1 MAHPLEIRERAV
13 AAVEERGVEKSEVVA
28 IFEISLA
35 SLNRW
40 LKQKREQ
47 GHLEIGKPPGAVAKL
62 GPEGCE
68 VLRAQVNAHPEA
80 TLDERVLLLVEQG
93 HERVGRSTIQR
104 MLANLSITRKKRI
117 AIQREMKGHA
127 GCGGG

>member
-13 AAVEERGVEKSEVVA
+13 AAVEEIGREKDEVVTVFA
-28 IFEISLA
+28 ISLA

-62 GPEGCE
+62 GANGCE
-68 VLRAQVNAHPEA
+68 LLQAQLKTHPEA
-80 TLDERVLLLVEQG
+80 TLDERCELLVEQG
-93 HERVGRSTIQR
+93 YERVGRSTVQR
-104 MLANLSITRKKRI
+104 MLAGMAITRKKNLRSP
-117 AIQREMKGHA
+117 QTR
-127 GCGGG
+127 